1 MFTNPEPYCKI
12 TFHGTGTLLNKAV
25 KILDQF
31 KECPFIT
38 WLHVECD
45 ILPASL
51 RSLTTLAHNI
61 LYHHEPGL

>member
-12 TFHGTGTLLNKAV
+12 TFHGTGTLLNKAF

-38 WLHVECD
+38 
-45 ILPASL
+45 
-51 RSLTTLAHNI
+51 
-61 LYHHEPGL
+61 